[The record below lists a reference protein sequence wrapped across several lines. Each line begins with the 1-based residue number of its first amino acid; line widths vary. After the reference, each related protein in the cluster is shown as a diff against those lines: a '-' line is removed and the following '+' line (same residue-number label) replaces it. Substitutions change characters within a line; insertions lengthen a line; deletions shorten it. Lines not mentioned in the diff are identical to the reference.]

1 MIIPIGTIMPDVT
14 TARDFGALI
23 RSARKRAGLTLIEC
37 AGANG
42 VGVRFL
48 SELERGKETAALG
61 LALRIARSLGLQIRI
76 SAPEGE

>member
-1 MIIPIGTIMPDVT
+1 MKLDVT
-14 TARDFGALI
+14 TAGDFGSLI
-23 RSARKRAGLTLIEC
+23 RTARKRAGLTLVEC

-61 LALRIARSLGLQIRI
+61 LALRVARSLGIRI
-76 SAPEGE
+76 RASLPEAE

>member
-1 MIIPIGTIMPDVT
+1 MTDIR
-14 TARDFGALI
+14 TARDFGA
-23 RSARKRAGLTLIEC
+23 RVRAARKRAGLTLVEC

-61 LALRIARSLGLQIRI
+61 LALRVARSLGLELLIEN
-76 SAPEGE
+76 SESK

>member
-1 MIIPIGTIMPDVT
+1 MKLVVS
-14 TARDFGALI
+14 TARDFGSLV
-23 RSARKRAGLTLIEC
+23 RTARKRAGLTLVEC

-61 LALRIARSLGLQIRI
+61 LALRVAHSLGILIRG
-76 SAPEGE
+76 SLPEAE

>member
-1 MIIPIGTIMPDVT
+1 MTRSVT
-14 TARDFGALI
+14 SARELGAIL
-23 RSARKRAGLTLIEC
+23 REARKRAGLTLVEC

-61 LALRIARSLGLQIRI
+61 LALRIARSLGVEIRV
-76 SAPEGE
+76 SLAGAG

>member
-1 MIIPIGTIMPDVT
+1 MLDLMN
-14 TARDFGALI
+14 ARDFGSLI
-23 RSARKRAGLTLIEC
+23 RDARKRAGLTLVEC

-61 LALRIARSLGLQIRI
+61 LAIRVARSLGIRI
-76 SAPEGE
+76 RASLPEGE